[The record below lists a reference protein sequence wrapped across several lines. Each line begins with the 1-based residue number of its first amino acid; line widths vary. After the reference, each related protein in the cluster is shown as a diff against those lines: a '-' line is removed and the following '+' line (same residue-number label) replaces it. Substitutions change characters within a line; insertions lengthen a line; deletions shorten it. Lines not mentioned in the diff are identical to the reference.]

1 MIHING
7 VQFTLSRKVRRR
19 TTIISIHCWGL
30 RKTCLTETVCS
41 LKTVTC
47 HRDSLNCDLPVE
59 WINNEKIFLE
69 NPFSFFYIMEKKTVQ
84 NVVGIF
90 KQPNT
95 EHCQFLT
102 WIQLKERRN
111 VQEFEDQVCSLEL
124 PGTKKLNI
132 IVILWSKFP
141 ERSLKIPSLISS
153 TSDEYRYWVT
163 SVRALQKHWNFLVV
177 KHKAMGFDTLKCLSE
192 VVIE

>member
-1 MIHING
+1 MLDWNSVLSENSNLSPWQLELRPARWVNKQWKNISG
-7 VQFTLSRKVRRR
+7 KPLQFLL
-19 TTIISIHCWGL
+19 HLG
-30 RKTCLTETVCS
+30 
-41 LKTVTC
+41 
-47 HRDSLNCDLPVE
+47 
-59 WINNEKIFLE
+59 
-69 NPFSFFYIMEKKTVQ
+69 KKTVQ

-141 ERSLKIPSLISS
+141 ERSLKIPSLMSN

-177 KHKAMGFDTLKCLSE
+177 KHKLFQLSKTRWKLWVSTL
-192 VVIE
+192 